1 MTIIIKES
9 YINKIDLIKQ
19 QRDNN
24 NKFTSSE
31 IDKYL
36 NEINVNTDIENF
48 LMQENGFWI
57 FA

>member
-19 QRDNN
+19 QKDNN

>member
-9 YINKIDLIKQ
+9 YINKIDLIKLQ
-19 QRDNN
+19 KDKN

-36 NEINVNTDIENF
+36 NEINFNTDIENF
-48 LMQENGFWI
+48 LM
-57 FA
+57 